1 MAKTSSGQ
9 NITSHITKK
18 SLCLIKNGSVKKYKK
33 PKFKNTP
40 TGKVTL
46 IDDMKAK
53 NKNTPQKN
61 FQKLAGV
68 KDDQN
73 LFKGKLK
80 QLEGKE
86 NSPKEKQILEEKKTP
101 KGKQIPKRKQIP
113 NESQNKQSNKKIN
126 VKVKKELGKVSDSDS
141 DSDIDEGIVP
151 QEEISIIN
159 EVLDEEESDADIP
172 DIFGASLG
180 DDSDVDDSDVDFGN
194 EFDEDFEDEE
204 EEEDEQEEDEDS
216 DDSKEEEDDD
226 DSDEETTIGHL
237 GIKMFKGIKS
247 NTKHKNLKTSEEDDD
262 DDDDDEDEDEGE
274 ENDTTEISIGGNTS
288 AFESNEDD
296 DDDVK
301 DDDEDES
308 EDEVEDKTFEDE
320 EESTALGLKAL
331 LGKTMTD
338 DDDEDFDEED
348 DDYEDDSDEEEDEN
362 DSDEEEDEDNED
374 DSEEDE
380 DGIAVKIQEKSTKTK
395 VIKSS
400 TGKDASEKN
409 EQAVKK
415 SLSPEEQEEVDRKTI
430 FIDNIPKETKI
441 TTLKKVFGQYG
452 PIDNLRFRNIV
463 PKNPKISKKVA
474 AIKQDIH
481 PKIVTV
487 VAYIKYKSEES
498 AKKALSMNGKKF
510 EGNYVNV
517 KIVAKLGQEKHNIKK
532 SIFIGNLKFGMNTND
547 IWENFSKCGEIESVR
562 LIRDKKTGQTRG
574 FGYVNF
580 KSEDAVTLALK
591 LDGVEINNRPV
602 RVRTCRAPS
611 EKSQKSNNQKKEGK
625 RILSNENNDNRPLK
639 KFKNSRKTFAVERPT
654 KEEAKDKQKKSQ
666 KNNTSLEGKISKSF
680 QGQQADMKDKKKGSK
695 FNKKKKEI
703 AGKLIAKSKKQKA

>member
-237 GIKMFKGIKS
+237 GIKMF
-247 NTKHKNLKTSEEDDD
+247 
-262 DDDDDEDEDEGE
+262 
-274 ENDTTEISIGGNTS
+274 
-288 AFESNEDD
+288 
-296 DDDVK
+296 
-301 DDDEDES
+301 
-308 EDEVEDKTFEDE
+308 
-320 EESTALGLKAL
+320 
-331 LGKTMTD
+331 
-338 DDDEDFDEED
+338 
-348 DDYEDDSDEEEDEN
+348 
-362 DSDEEEDEDNED
+362 
-374 DSEEDE
+374 
-380 DGIAVKIQEKSTKTK
+380 
-395 VIKSS
+395 
-400 TGKDASEKN
+400 KDASEKN